1 MRRVLFVA
9 SLVCGATALGEPA
22 VITLQPQL
30 VFESSNVLTM
40 EIGGRTPGP
49 GTPVDNGYDKLIFT
63 SLATP
68 QVTWGGTLNVGF
80 INSFAPVAGD
90 VFDLFDFDAARDAG
104 TFATLNLPVLNL
116 GLLWNAGDLYTDGTL
131 RVALDP
137 AVTGRV
143 WDGGGANNDWSTGNN
158 WNLNVEPLNNG
169 TATLTFAN
177 GVRLAPRVDTAWSV
191 GSVTFNNTAGGFT
204 ITGPQA
210 ITVGAGGIVNNSVAP
225 QAIAASVGL
234 GANASFGATAGDLAF
249 GAVALG
255 GQTLSLGGAHDITLA
270 SISGVGTVAKSG
282 AGTLEINGAIG
293 SGGVTL
299 DATAGTTRLHL
310 SQTLASLTIGA
321 GATVVFASPL
331 PAFAPAT
338 VPEPGT
344 FGLMLV
350 GALGMLRRRRGQG

>member
-116 GLLWNAGDLYTDGTL
+116 GLLWNAGNLYTDGTL

-143 WDGGGANNDWSTGNN
+143 WDGGGS
-158 WNLNVEPLNNG
+158 E
-169 TATLTFAN
+169 
-177 GVRLAPRVDTAWSV
+177 
-191 GSVTFNNTAGGFT
+191 
-204 ITGPQA
+204 
-210 ITVGAGGIVNNSVAP
+210 
-225 QAIAASVGL
+225 
-234 GANASFGATAGDLAF
+234 
-249 GAVALG
+249 
-255 GQTLSLGGAHDITLA
+255 
-270 SISGVGTVAKSG
+270 
-282 AGTLEINGAIG
+282 
-293 SGGVTL
+293 
-299 DATAGTTRLHL
+299 
-310 SQTLASLTIGA
+310 
-321 GATVVFASPL
+321 
-331 PAFAPAT
+331 
-338 VPEPGT
+338 
-344 FGLMLV
+344 
-350 GALGMLRRRRGQG
+350 